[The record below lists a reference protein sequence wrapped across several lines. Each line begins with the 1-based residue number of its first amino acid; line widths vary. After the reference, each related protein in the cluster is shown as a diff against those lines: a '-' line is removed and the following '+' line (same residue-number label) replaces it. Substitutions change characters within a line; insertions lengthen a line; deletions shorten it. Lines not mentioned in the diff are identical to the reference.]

1 MKDADIVS
9 VIAIVIIAVLLGLV
23 VLSGILAVEA
33 DAAQDYPLKI
43 WKQNENG
50 PCTTLNVIDEDTG
63 VQYVVVKV
71 DDQGHGVSIAIC
83 PRYNADGSLYTSK

>member
-1 MKDADIVS
+1 MKKFVL
-9 VIAIVIIAVLLGLV
+9 VVVIAVLILLGIFGG
-23 VLSGILAVEA
+23 VLAMEA

-50 PCTTLNVIDEDTG
+50 PCTTLNVIDENTG

-83 PRYNADGSLYTSK
+83 PRYNADGSLYVSK